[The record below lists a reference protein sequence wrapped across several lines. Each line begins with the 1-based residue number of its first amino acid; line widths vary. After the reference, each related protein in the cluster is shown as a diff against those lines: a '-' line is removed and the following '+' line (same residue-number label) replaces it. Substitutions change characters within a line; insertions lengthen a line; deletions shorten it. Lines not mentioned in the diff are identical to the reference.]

1 MVLLNTDLI
10 GLSAVEA
17 GFAAAGAAVL
27 ATFLLAVVA
36 GVAVGAAGF
45 LAAAATVFDAGE
57 AFLAAETGLV
67 VLFAVAGDFFAVAMV
82 CIVVQSCEEYVRRE
96 KERSRQVPCS
106 RECVALLSAI
116 RL

>member
-36 GVAVGAAGF
+36 VGAAAF

-57 AFLAAETGLV
+57 DFLAAETGLV